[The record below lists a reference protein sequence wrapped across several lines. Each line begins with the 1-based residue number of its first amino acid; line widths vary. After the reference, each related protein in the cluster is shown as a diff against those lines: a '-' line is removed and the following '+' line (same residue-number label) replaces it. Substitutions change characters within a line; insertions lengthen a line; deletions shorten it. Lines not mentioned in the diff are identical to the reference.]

1 MKTHLPCH
9 TTERAKTNPLAVYLL
24 RVVFSIYLGI
34 TVFITL
40 VQMMSEYQ
48 REHEHVKT
56 ALAVTQAI
64 FSESLTAAA
73 WTFDSPVLSANL
85 DGILK
90 VPAIVGVK
98 IDQMD
103 KPPDWKKP
111 FPIRLGTTA
120 DDNQPIISIAQ
131 FLVNWKAK
139 PYLQLIPY
147 QFQLEKNGMALG
159 NVTFYSSHAFIFNA
173 VKYNFFAIIVAAI
186 IKTIVLWL
194 LFIWAFN
201 RFLGQKLAVFCQTM
215 DNADI
220 DNPETTFLK
229 LQTDQIDELCR
240 IEHAYNQLFKRFI
253 EKNKALHE
261 LNDTLEQKIMLRTAE
276 LEQLNTKLTQLSI
289 SDDLT
294 GLANRRHFNEVL
306 AKECS
311 RAERTDQPLAL
322 MMIDVDLFKKY
333 NDHYGHQAGDDGLLN
348 VAKTLKAHAH
358 RATDLAARYGGEE
371 FAFIAPAT
379 DEKGASTL
387 ATEICTGLANQQLPH
402 ELSPF
407 GIITVSIGVAVFVV
421 GDTPEALIKKA
432 DVALYSAKKQ
442 GRNTVVAF
450 SDE

>member
-34 TVFITL
+34 TVLITL
-40 VQMMSEYQ
+40 VQMISEYQ

-73 WTFDSPVLSANL
+73 WTFDSPVFSANL

-120 DDNQPIISIAQ
+120 DDNQPVISIAQ
-131 FLVNWKAK
+131 FLFNWKAK
-139 PYLQLIPY
+139 SYLQLIPY
-147 QFQLEKNGMALG
+147 KFQLEKNGMVLG

-173 VKYNFFAIIVAAI
+173 VKYNFFTIIVAAI

-201 RFLGQKLAVFCQTM
+201 RFLGRKLAVFCQTM

-220 DNPETTFLK
+220 DSPETTFVK
-229 LQTDQIDELCR
+229 LQTDQIDELCH

-253 EKNKALHE
+253 EKNQALHE
-261 LNDTLEQKIMLRTAE
+261 LNDTLEQKVMLRTAE

-289 SDDLT
+289 TDALT
-294 GLANRRHFNEVL
+294 GLVNRRYFDEVL

-311 RAERTDQPLAL
+311 RAARTQQPLVL
-322 MMIDVDLFKKY
+322 MMIDVDLFKNY
-333 NDHYGHQAGDDGLLN
+333 NDHYGHQAGDECLLR
-348 VAKTLKAHAH
+348 VAEVFKTHAH
-358 RATDLAARYGGEE
+358 RISDLAARYGGEE
-371 FAFIAPAT
+371 FAFVAPNT
-379 DEKGASTL
+379 DRVSALVL
-387 ATEICTGLANQQLPH
+387 AAGLCKALENQRITH

-407 GIITVSIGVAVFVV
+407 GMVTVSIGIGVFVV
-421 GDTPEALIKKA
+421 DDTPGSLLKKA
-432 DVALYSAKKQ
+432 DDALYKAKKQ
-442 GRNTVVAF
+442 GRNTVSF